1 MWMLVRLCVLGTFV
15 IAGCGG
21 SVERA
26 EPTDQPAEE
35 EEPEATTTTRERRTT
50 TTRERRTTTTPAPLE
65 GSRQQPLPF
74 GATAAVS
81 IGESDP
87 AWLVQVAE
95 FTPDG
100 TDAVLAENPFNE
112 PPADGRQFAIVRIRA
127 EYQGVDEPA
136 SLFRDLEFVVV
147 DESNVTYDFDDSCG
161 LVPDELDTF
170 AEVYAGGVIE
180 GNLCWSVQTE
190 HIDSL
195 ILGIKGSFQSGA
207 PYFMALS

>member
-1 MWMLVRLCVLGTFV
+1 M
-15 IAGCGG
+15 
-21 SVERA
+21 
-26 EPTDQPAEE
+26 E
-35 EEPEATTTTRERRTT
+35 EEPEETT

-74 GATAAVS
+74 GTTAAVS

-87 AWLVQVAE
+87 AWLIQVTE
-95 FTPDG
+95 FTPNG
-100 TDAVLAENPFNE
+100 TDAVLAENSFNE
-112 PPADGRQFAIVRIRA
+112 PPAAGRQFAIVRIRA

-136 SLFRDLEFVVV
+136 SLLRDLEFVVV
-147 DESNVTYDFDDSCG
+147 DEANVTYDYEDSCG
-161 LVPDELDTF
+161 LIPDELDTF
-170 AEVYAGGVIE
+170 AEVYAGGVLE

-195 ILGIKGSFQSGA
+195 VLGIKGLFQSGA

>member
-1 MWMLVRLCVLGTFV
+1 M
-15 IAGCGG
+15 
-21 SVERA
+21 ERA
-26 EPTDQPAEE
+26 EPADEPAGQPAVEK
-35 EEPEATTTTRERRTT
+35 EPEATT

-65 GSRQQPLPF
+65 GSREQPLPF
-74 GATAAVS
+74 GETAAVS

-87 AWLVQVAE
+87 AWLIQLTG

-100 TDAVLAENPFNE
+100 TSAVMAENPYNE

-127 EYQGVDEPA
+127 EYQGLDEPA
-136 SLFRDLEFVVV
+136 SLLRDLEFVMV
-147 DESNVTYDFDDSCG
+147 DDSNVTYDFDDTCG
-161 LVPDELDTF
+161 VVPDELDTF
-170 AEVYAGGVIE
+170 AEVYAGGVLE

-195 ILGIKGSFQSGA
+195 VLGIRGSFQSGA